1 MLCPE
6 RKAHHAFGNHGY
18 HDGERRFYEALAK
31 KQRFFSLAYLTKQED
46 IYMGI
51 EKGSASINIYLV
63 VEKLEMKRRNI
74 GGYARSCR
82 FNAVKSPR
90 RDKLEGNKMNL
101 KGEENGGG
109 AGTRGA
115 GYNERRSTTSG

>member
-51 EKGSASINIYLV
+51 EKGSTSINIYLV
-63 VEKLEMKRRNI
+63 VEKLEMATEKYRGIR
-74 GGYARSCR
+74 
-82 FNAVKSPR
+82 AVV
-90 RDKLEGNKMNL
+90 
-101 KGEENGGG
+101 
-109 AGTRGA
+109 
-115 GYNERRSTTSG
+115 

>member
-51 EKGSASINIYLV
+51 EKDSASINIYLV
-63 VEKLEMKRRNI
+63 VEKLEMATEKYRGIR
-74 GGYARSCR
+74 
-82 FNAVKSPR
+82 AVV
-90 RDKLEGNKMNL
+90 
-101 KGEENGGG
+101 
-109 AGTRGA
+109 
-115 GYNERRSTTSG
+115 

>member
-51 EKGSASINIYLV
+51 EKDSASINIYLA
-63 VEKLEMKRRNI
+63 VEKLEMATEKYRGIR
-74 GGYARSCR
+74 
-82 FNAVKSPR
+82 AVV
-90 RDKLEGNKMNL
+90 
-101 KGEENGGG
+101 
-109 AGTRGA
+109 
-115 GYNERRSTTSG
+115 

>member
-1 MLCPE
+1 MLCTE

-51 EKGSASINIYLV
+51 EKDSASINIYLA
-63 VEKLEMKRRNI
+63 VEKLEMATEKYRGIR
-74 GGYARSCR
+74 
-82 FNAVKSPR
+82 AVV
-90 RDKLEGNKMNL
+90 
-101 KGEENGGG
+101 
-109 AGTRGA
+109 
-115 GYNERRSTTSG
+115 

>member
-1 MLCPE
+1 MLCTE

-31 KQRFFSLAYLTKQED
+31 KQRFFSLAYLSNQED

-63 VEKLEMKRRNI
+63 VEKLEMATEKYRGIR
-74 GGYARSCR
+74 
-82 FNAVKSPR
+82 AVV
-90 RDKLEGNKMNL
+90 
-101 KGEENGGG
+101 
-109 AGTRGA
+109 
-115 GYNERRSTTSG
+115 